1 MANKDL
7 VLSREDVLGIIKEF
21 GTIQAEKVINPSAG
35 CTRYT
40 VLKDESSFMFD
51 VWFKNSGRVKVA
63 SVGKSVLGE
72 QLKEIF
78 ISKSR
83 YPEII
88 GTSFAA
94 KISEQVFLDLIEYL
108 SQGVTNVS
116 VGEAQDKGI
125 NGITYKITT
134 NFGDVA
140 TITFWSSTGMFRFQ
154 GYMMAIYAEVRSFL
168 LPQLPNEVNSTSNLV
183 TTNLNGIEAASK
195 KLINTLVPTYFSKA
209 NSHIQGLLEDSS
221 KMLFLYK
228 NKNISLSD
236 YAPVPMSSLK
246 VIEYR
251 IKEICKGCG
260 IIINDKKGF
269 VFDESLPQ
277 NQSGKNIYVFVPVDN
292 SGNGIKRVNPLT
304 GIDEKYNQVLIDLYK
319 YLEQNR
325 HTTFHMKQEI
335 KASKKIETIEE
346 AQTVV
351 TRAFELLEKSYISYI

>member
-40 VLKDESSFMFD
+40 VLKDESSFKFD

-125 NGITYKITT
+125 NGIIYKITT
-134 NFGDVA
+134 NFGDMA

-183 TTNLNGIEAASK
+183 TTNLNDIEAASK

-209 NSHIQGLLEDSS
+209 NSHIQD
-221 KMLFLYK
+221 
-228 NKNISLSD
+228 
-236 YAPVPMSSLK
+236 
-246 VIEYR
+246 
-251 IKEICKGCG
+251 C
-260 IIINDKKGF
+260 
-269 VFDESLPQ
+269 
-277 NQSGKNIYVFVPVDN
+277 
-292 SGNGIKRVNPLT
+292 
-304 GIDEKYNQVLIDLYK
+304 
-319 YLEQNR
+319 
-325 HTTFHMKQEI
+325 
-335 KASKKIETIEE
+335 
-346 AQTVV
+346 
-351 TRAFELLEKSYISYI
+351 